1 MTKKF
6 ESYLSNH
13 WMLSNDLSFFRKA
26 AAVKKILLK
35 DIMPDNLDLTGILLN
50 DSGIQV
56 PYFQNEKSLDSIVYR

>member
-13 WMLSNDLSFFRKA
+13 RMLSNDLSFFRKA

-35 DIMPDNLDLTGILLN
+35 DIMPDNLDLTGILFN
-50 DSGIQV
+50 DSGMQV
-56 PYFQNEKSLDSIVYR
+56 PYFQNE